1 MLQMNNYFVV
11 TILMYYQ
18 IRVGAV
24 MVANIPMKLLF
35 DL

>member
-1 MLQMNNYFVV
+1 MNNYFVV

-18 IRVGAV
+18 IRVGMV
-24 MVANIPMKLLF
+24 MVANIPKKLLF